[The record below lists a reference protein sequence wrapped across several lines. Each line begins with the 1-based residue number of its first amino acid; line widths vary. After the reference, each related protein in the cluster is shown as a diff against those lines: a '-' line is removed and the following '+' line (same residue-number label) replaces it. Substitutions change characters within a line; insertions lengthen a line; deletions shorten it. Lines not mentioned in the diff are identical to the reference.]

1 MSSLTFQFSSY
12 WLLVCALSGLLYAF
26 VLYYRERHFTESGK
40 NPKWWIYALA
50 FVRAGVVFFI
60 AALLLSPLLKLV
72 NHEIEKPII
81 LLAQDNS
88 ASIRMHFKQQ
98 DSVAYTNNLNKLR
111 DALSKNYD
119 VKTYLVGS
127 KVREGSQPDYR
138 DGSTNFSD
146 FFEQVQNLYSNQ
158 NLGAIIL
165 SSDGVYNEGSNPVYS
180 AGEKMAPVYT
190 IALGDTTVKRDLLIS
205 KMYFNSVAYLGNNFS
220 VRADVQAQN
229 CKGEVIKL
237 QVFRVEEN
245 INRLLQEQSF
255 NAQSDYFVKSAEF
268 IFAADRPGIIHYR
281 FVLNQLSDEVTFGNN
296 STDVFVEVLEVKE
309 RVLLLAN
316 APHPDIAAL
325 KQAIES
331 NKNYE
336 CDIVYAQGNNVDVKD
351 YSLIILHQL
360 PSAVQ
365 TAQGIIA
372 AAIAQKK
379 SMLFIVGAQTSI
391 SLFNSSQDALK
402 INGGNNSLGEAT
414 ATPENDFTLFN
425 LSINAMQAL
434 QVFPPLK
441 IPFGD
446 YRPAPS
452 TVVLAFQKIGNI
464 ETKYPLI
471 SFYQSLDS
479 KIVIISGEGIWRW
492 RNYDFLQHKTDDVF
506 NEIITRTV
514 QYLSVKPDKKQFR
527 VSPENRSRSGNERMF
542 GESETVVFNAELY
555 NDTYEP
561 VNLPDVK
568 LVVRDEKGKEF
579 NYVMNRN
586 GTGYTL
592 IAGSFSSGNY
602 SYNASVIFN
611 NKSFTEKGEFMVNP
625 LQLENSQTRAD
636 HHLLNLL
643 SSKSGGKLFYPNQ
656 IDELIKLIQIQE
668 SIKPVIYTTQ
678 KTESLINLKWIF
690 FLLAGL
696 LCVEWFVRKYNGG
709 Y

>member
-190 IALGDTTVKRDLLIS
+190 IALGDTTVTRDLLIS

-479 KIVIISGEGIWRW
+479 KIGIISGEGIWRW

>member
-479 KIVIISGEGIWRW
+479 KIGIISGEGIWRW

>member
-1 MSSLTFQFSSY
+1 MSGLTFQFAPY
-12 WLLVCALSGLLYAF
+12 WLLVCVLAGVLYAL
-26 VLYYRERHFTESGK
+26 VLYYRETHFTEAGQK
-40 NPKWWIYALA
+40 PKWWLYALA
-50 FVRAGVVFFI
+50 VVRAVVVFFI

-72 NHEIEKPII
+72 NHETEKPII

-88 ASIRMHFKQQ
+88 ASIGMHFKQQ
-98 DSVAYTNNLNKLR
+98 DSAAYTSNFNKLR
-111 DALSKNYD
+111 DALSKNYE

-127 KVREGSQPDYR
+127 KVREGAQADYK
-138 DGSTNFSD
+138 DGSTNLSD
-146 FFEQVQNLYSNQ
+146 FFEQVQNLFSNQ

-165 SSDGVYNEGSNPVYS
+165 ASDGVYNEGSNPVYS

-205 KMYFNSVAYLGNNFS
+205 KMYFNPVAYLGNNFS

-229 CKGEVIKL
+229 CKGEAIKL

-245 INRLLQEQSF
+245 TNRLLQEQSF
-255 NAQSDYFVKSAEF
+255 TAESDYFVKPAEF
-268 IFAADRPGIIHYR
+268 TFAADKPGIIHYR
-281 FVLNQLSDEVTFGNN
+281 FVLNQLSDEVTFANN
-296 STDVFVEVLEVKE
+296 TTDVFVEVLEVKE
-309 RVLLLAN
+309 KVLLLAN

-336 CDIVYAQGNNVDVKD
+336 CDIVYAQGNNADVKD
-351 YSLIILHQL
+351 YSLIIFHQL
-360 PSAVQ
+360 PSGAQ

-372 AAIAQKK
+372 AATAQKK
-379 SMLFIVGAQTSI
+379 SMLFITGAQTSI
-391 SLFNSSQDALK
+391 SLFNGAQDALK
-402 INGGNNSLGEAT
+402 INGGNNSMGEAT
-414 ATPENDFTLFN
+414 AAPENDFTLFN
-425 LSINAMQAL
+425 LSTNAIQAL
-434 QVFPPLK
+434 QAFPPLK
-441 IPFGD
+441 VPFGD

-452 TVVLAFQKIGNI
+452 TVVLAYQKIGNVS
-464 ETKYPLI
+464 TKYPLI

-479 KIVIISGEGIWRW
+479 KIGIICGEGTWRW
-492 RNYDFLQHKTDDVF
+492 RNYDFLQHKTGDLF

-527 VSPENRSRSGNERMF
+527 VTPENRSRSGNERMF
-542 GESETVVFNAELY
+542 SESETVIFNSELY

-561 VNLPDVK
+561 VNQPDVK
-568 LVVRDEKGKEF
+568 LLVTDEKGKEF

-592 IAGSFSSGNY
+592 NAGSFASGSY
-602 SYNASVIFN
+602 SYTASVIFN
-611 NKSFTEKGEFMVNP
+611 NKSFTEKGEFMVSL

-636 HHLLNLL
+636 HQLLNLL
-643 SSKSGGKLFYPNQ
+643 STKSGGKLFYPNQ
-656 IDELIKLIQIQE
+656 IDELIKTIQTQD

-678 KTESLINLKWIF
+678 KTESVINLKWIF

-696 LCVEWFVRKYNGG
+696 LSVEWFVRKYNGG